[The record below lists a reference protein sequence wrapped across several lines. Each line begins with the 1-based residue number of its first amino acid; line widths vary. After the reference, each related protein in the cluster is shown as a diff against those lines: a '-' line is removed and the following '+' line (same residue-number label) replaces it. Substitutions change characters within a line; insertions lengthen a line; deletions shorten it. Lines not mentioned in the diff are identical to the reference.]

1 MAKGYAG
8 LKRELDKV
16 FSEWVRRRAAGPS
29 GLVACVSCGEVKHW
43 KSQQAGHFI
52 TRIRLG
58 TRWEPR
64 NVNPQCARCNVMSGN
79 VGGYARWLGTR
90 YGMEVFDLLD
100 AQSRT
105 MVKYNRAELQERID
119 YYKAQLKCLP
129 QTISR

>member
-1 MAKGYAG
+1 
-8 LKRELDKV
+8 
-16 FSEWVRRRAAGPS
+16 
-29 GLVACVSCGEVKHW
+29 
-43 KSQQAGHFI
+43 
-52 TRIRLG
+52 
-58 TRWEPR
+58 
-64 NVNPQCARCNVMSGN
+64 MSGN